1 MISTKSGKKLYN
13 YEEVAQMVGLSKRT
27 IQAYAK
33 ALGLALYT
41 ELGKVYIDEAQIVQ
55 LAKRSLKSKS

>member
-1 MISTKSGKKLYN
+1 MISTKSGKKLYD
-13 YEEVAQMVGLSKRT
+13 YEEVMQMIGLCRRT

-41 ELGKVYIDEAQIVQ
+41 ESGKVYFDESQIVE
-55 LAKRSLKSKS
+55 LAKRRLKGKS